1 MADLIRYVDT
11 DVVGGLGDGTSW
23 ANAYATLSAWNA
35 AEAKDLTVATEHH
48 ICYVRGATADT
59 TVVNMGTWT
68 NTTASFYVDIIC
80 TDPHSGSWTTGKYR
94 LAPTAGYS
102 AAISAIPSYTRIY
115 GLQISETGSGS
126 YGINIPSTS
135 TTGILSRCIVR
146 KCPGYNIFINGDN
159 WKVINC
165 GSFGGANGIWL
176 ASSSSGTVGVNCS
189 IANASTYGIRVAT
202 YGTSTFINCYAGG
215 SGTADF
221 STGGASPTLTNC
233 FSSDE
238 TLSTSHADLTTG
250 SPSYFTNV
258 TADSEDLHIN
268 INSVLYGAGTDA
280 SAYMDPYMDPD
291 EDVDGVSRPIGPN
304 WDVGYD
310 ECSVTST
317 TSTTTSTS
325 STTST
330 TTSSTT
336 SSTTASA
343 SSTTSTTTTAY
354 PYDTYY
360 CDINQ
365 AVNGDGSIGSPWN
378 SLANAS
384 IGLDA
389 LADDGAGDTLIL
401 IAGTY
406 DAFAD
411 NSVWEKP
418 RTDWL
423 TIQPYTGDE
432 VIIAT
437 PKPVEILR
445 SSLDSIKL
453 KFVGL
458 RLIPT
463 NPDPL
468 PKDTHNS
475 KNYTANRVTANIAN
489 CQDVTFQDCE
499 IKGLPYR
506 WLTHTVVNIYACKS
520 VLVTGCKVHHAAWV
534 LISATHGCCDV
545 TIQGNVLWDDGL
557 GEWLKFEGP
566 NTGQII
572 VERNLMIDSQS
583 PYYLVSPRNANEP
596 YSPYLAVNSTE
607 YHPGSGIVIKSDKA
621 GPTWDRFIIRKNI
634 MDGPSNTS
642 MVQHLYTYEQWGGY
656 DSMTIENNLFIEC
669 TDARFHDLYCADADH
684 SVLIRNN
691 TCAGP
696 AIHNILSRSYL
707 PTRYCDSYNV
717 CTTSSGA
724 SSYQYIYS
732 YNNLWVAQGSASPGA
747 TKDTFTSNNNLL
759 WCPYNFSTIPAWKG
773 ANDIFMFYYTT
784 SLHGNPNGFGDIG
797 WTNANNAGSP
807 TPEYDSTEDP
817 VADIFTDWDHLDYTL
832 SGNTFWY
839 SSARDPLT
847 FGDASL
853 DPDDSLGTV
862 DANGFIL
869 DDGPARDAS
878 HHAVGCYEAGAT
890 FGHPTRPSLPN
901 PFNQEFDVAVDPN
914 LSWYRGLAAVSYN
927 VYFGTDQSLVEA
939 RDAST
944 LQSTEQTGTTYE
956 PPALSTST
964 TYYWAV
970 DSVGSDSSI
979 GNGVV
984 WEFTTED
991 ATTSSS
997 STTTSTSSTATAS
1010 STSSTTSTTASSSST
1025 SSTASSTSSTASSSS
1040 TSSKASSTSSTAS
1053 SSTTSSTSSST
1064 ASSSSTS
1071 STSSTTS
1078 STASSSST
1086 SSTSSSTSSTAT
1098 ASSTSSTTSSTSST
1112 ASSSSTTST
1121 TSSTSSTATAS
1132 STSSS
1137 TSTASSSTTTTTTT
1151 APEVEEYGI
1160 TSVAFQKNPDP
1171 ILWATRTDGTLL
1183 SLTYEREQNVLAWAR
1198 HPMKT
1203 GDTVSSVAV
1212 IPGASED
1219 EVWLVVA
1226 RSIDGSTVYYLE
1238 QMQPRDFGDYQKNAW
1253 FVDSGLSYDGAD
1265 ADGIVTGLDHLEG
1278 EEVVIL
1284 VDGAVA
1290 PRQTVAS
1297 GSVNVGSAI
1306 TSKAIVG
1313 LPFRYTLQPMRFDL
1327 DLNGTTKGTLKRFA
1341 EVVISFFETLNAEYG
1356 EDTSSLLKIDWR
1368 TEETY
1373 GSPPALYSG
1382 DKVVTHEGGFS
1393 VDDPLVISSDDPT
1406 PCTVLALIPRV
1417 NPTGR

>member
-1 MADLIRYVDT
+1 MTKHLLLWVVILMLAAPIQAANVFTEDPNCKLVMRFEKADLD
-11 DVVGGLGDGTSW
+11 DD
-23 ANAYATLSAWNA
+23 AMDNHAT
-35 AEAKDLTVATEHH
+35 
-48 ICYVRGATADT
+48 
-59 TVVNMGTWT
+59 
-68 NTTASFYVDIIC
+68 
-80 TDPHSGSWTTGKYR
+80 
-94 LAPTAGYS
+94 
-102 AAISAIPSYTRIY
+102 IS
-115 GLQISETGSGS
+115 
-126 YGINIPSTS
+126 
-135 TTGILSRCIVR
+135 
-146 KCPGYNIFINGDN
+146 
-159 WKVINC
+159 
-165 GSFGGANGIWL
+165 
-176 ASSSSGTVGVNCS
+176 
-189 IANASTYGIRVAT
+189 
-202 YGTSTFINCYAGG
+202 
-215 SGTADF
+215 
-221 STGGASPTLTNC
+221 
-233 FSSDE
+233 
-238 TLSTSHADLTTG
+238 TTG
-250 SPSYFTNV
+250 SPAADETDYAEGSASCYFATAGSDYFSITDADLCAGFPFKNGDTTKKISV
-258 TADSEDLHIN
+258 CFWLYLPTADDLAL
-268 INSVLYGAGTDA
+268 NSSRYLWEKGTDGKFSIRLA
-280 SAYMDPYMDPD
+280 MRRDSTGRFFIFSAFA
-291 EDVDGVSRPIGPN
+291 DGAWRSMYLVKAN
-304 WDVGYD
+304 GYD
-310 ECSVTST
+310 LPKIALDTWHHVTVTYDAVNRVLGCDLWNGTST
-317 TSTTTSTS
+317 TSASETFPTSEYTTQVSNGPFKIAYTWQGNLDEFCVFNDLLS
-325 STTST
+325 SEDANQIRQGVYG
-330 TTSSTT
+330 
-336 SSTTASA
+336 ASA
-343 SSTTSTTTTAY
+343 N
-354 PYDTYY
+354 TYY

-365 AVNGDGSIGSPWN
+365 KVNGDGSIGSPWN
-378 SLANAS
+378 SIANAS
-384 IGLDA
+384 IGIDA
-389 LADDGAGDTLIL
+389 LDDDGAGDTLVL

-445 SSLDSIKL
+445 SSLDAVKL

-458 RLIPT
+458 RFIPT

-621 GPTWDRFIIRKNI
+621 GPTWDRIIIRKNI

-642 MVQHLYTYEQWGGY
+642 MVQHLYTYERWGGY

-696 AIHNILSRSYL
+696 ATHNILSRGYL

-869 DDGPARDAS
+869 DDGPARNAS

-927 VYFGTDQSLVEA
+927 VYYGTDQKKVAA

-944 LQSTEQTGTTYE
+944 KQSTKQTGTAYG
-956 PPALSTST
+956 PLSLSGST

-970 DSVGSDSSI
+970 DSVGSDDSI

-984 WEFTTED
+984 WEFTTEESPPSP
-991 ATTSSS
+991 SS
-997 STTTSTSSTATAS
+997 
-1010 STSSTTSTTASSSST
+1010 
-1025 SSTASSTSSTASSSS
+1025 
-1040 TSSKASSTSSTAS
+1040 
-1053 SSTTSSTSSST
+1053 
-1064 ASSSSTS
+1064 
-1071 STSSTTS
+1071 
-1078 STASSSST
+1078 
-1086 SSTSSSTSSTAT
+1086 
-1098 ASSTSSTTSSTSST
+1098 
-1112 ASSSSTTST
+1112 
-1121 TSSTSSTATAS
+1121 
-1132 STSSS
+1132 
-1137 TSTASSSTTTTTTT
+1137 
-1151 APEVEEYGI
+1151 
-1160 TSVAFQKNPDP
+1160 
-1171 ILWATRTDGTLL
+1171 
-1183 SLTYEREQNVLAWAR
+1183 AR
-1198 HPMKT
+1198 
-1203 GDTVSSVAV
+1203 
-1212 IPGASED
+1212 I
-1219 EVWLVVA
+1219 
-1226 RSIDGSTVYYLE
+1226 
-1238 QMQPRDFGDYQKNAW
+1238 
-1253 FVDSGLSYDGAD
+1253 
-1265 ADGIVTGLDHLEG
+1265 
-1278 EEVVIL
+1278 
-1284 VDGAVA
+1284 
-1290 PRQTVAS
+1290 S
-1297 GSVNVGSAI
+1297 GSRVG
-1306 TSKAIVG
+1306 
-1313 LPFRYTLQPMRFDL
+1313 RTLRD
-1327 DLNGTTKGTLKRFA
+1327 
-1341 EVVISFFETLNAEYG
+1341 
-1356 EDTSSLLKIDWR
+1356 
-1368 TEETY
+1368 
-1373 GSPPALYSG
+1373 
-1382 DKVVTHEGGFS
+1382 
-1393 VDDPLVISSDDPT
+1393 
-1406 PCTVLALIPRV
+1406 
-1417 NPTGR
+1417 